1 MPRLA
6 GGRSTAGS
14 NWLSNEVFR
23 YSCVEIFDRIN
34 PAKRGIYRIIFF
46 CFEPRRWSSFW
57 IALLGAF
64 MSHRFSK
71 LEWGFVVIVL
81 AMLIGA
87 IVVGSGNR
95 KNIKS
100 AKKTNAGA
108 TTPAR

>member
-1 MPRLA
+1 
-6 GGRSTAGS
+6 
-14 NWLSNEVFR
+14 
-23 YSCVEIFDRIN
+23 
-34 PAKRGIYRIIFF
+34 
-46 CFEPRRWSSFW
+46 
-57 IALLGAF
+57 

-71 LEWGFVVIVL
+71 LEWGFVVIVF